1 MIVPSRLS
9 LRLPLRKKNFD
20 QTKTTHKEELEYF
33 VITLVEL
40 MRIMIENLK
49 KKFRGVE
56 KVQKVDI

>member
-33 VITLVEL
+33 AITLVEL

-49 KKFRGVE
+49 KNFRGVE

>member
-49 KKFRGVE
+49 KNFRGVE

>member
-49 KKFRGVE
+49 KNFRGGG
-56 KVQKVDI
+56 KSAKG